1 MARATVPLTFLHS
14 PSRVPRSLK
23 RRSISAMVS
32 SPMLS
37 CERRVLRPSCEKN
50 CSVRPMVSAIFSPSV
65 PSVMPQTRSPYW
77 RILLR
82 FCSLRTVIV
91 AGSTTARDSPCVTP

>member
-1 MARATVPLTFLHS
+1 MARATVPLMLRCS
-14 PSRVPRSLK
+14 PRRVPRSLK

-65 PSVMPQTRSPYW
+65 PSVMPHTRSPYW

-91 AGSTTARDSPCVTP
+91 AGRIMVSDSP